1 MGQYSCNGEEYDLY
15 DYLALGDS
23 ITKGYALPDP
33 DAQCYASLF
42 AREYGFNFKNYGEL
56 GLTAEELLTAIQAD
70 MYPVSEP
77 KVITISAGVNDVLAP
92 ILKTLAVT
100 IDLDSRVGV
109 SIITVNDRL
118 KELFVT
124 EPHERVRFRIENAI
138 KAVND
143 NMRLERICDELTEV
157 TIPKIAREIKKRN
170 PDVQIIIT
178 NIYNPYKSKAVFRG
192 ADGSVQTLDMTEL
205 FSFYAKRV
213 NNSLANSK
221 NIVGSQDFV
230 IADLDTFLTGSEF
243 VNTIVSSEDIESIT
257 LDPHPTVEGHML
269 IKTAIDKVYI
279 PK

>member
-33 DAQCYASLF
+33 DNQCYAALF
-42 AREYGFNFKNYGEL
+42 ARQYGFNYKNYGEL

-92 ILKTLAVT
+92 ILKTLAIT

-118 KELFVT
+118 KELFVS

-143 NMRLERICDELTEV
+143 NMRLERICDDLTQK
-157 TIPKIAREIKKRN
+157 TLPKIAREIKKRN
-170 PDVQIIIT
+170 PDVQIIMT
-178 NIYNPYKSKAVFRG
+178 NIYNPYHAKAVFRS

-213 NNSLANSK
+213 NKALEASE
-221 NIVGSQDFV
+221 DFV
-230 IADLDTFLTGSEF
+230 IADLDRFLTGSEF
-243 VNTIVSSEDIESIT
+243 VNTSVSSEDIESIT
-257 LDPHPTVEGHML
+257 LDPHPTVEGHIL
-269 IKTAIDKVYI
+269 IKNAIDEIYN
-279 PK
+279 PN

>member
-1 MGQYSCNGEEYDLY
+1 MGQYSYYGEEQYDLY

-33 DAQCYASLF
+33 DNQCYAALF
-42 AREYGFNFKNYGEL
+42 AREYGFNYKNYGEL
-56 GLTAEELLTAIQAD
+56 GLTANELLTAIQAD

-100 IDLDSRVGV
+100 IDLDTRVGV

-118 KELFVT
+118 KELFVS

-143 NMRLERICDELTEV
+143 NMFLERICDELTQI
-157 TIPKIAREIKKRN
+157 TLPKIAREIKKRN
-170 PDVQIIIT
+170 PKVQVIIT
-178 NIYNPYKSKAVFRG
+178 NIYNPYHAKAVFRG

-213 NNSLANSK
+213 NKALA
-221 NIVGSQDFV
+221 GSEDFV
-230 IADLDTFLTGSEF
+230 VADLDRFLTGSEF
-243 VNTIVSSEDIESIT
+243 VNTSVNSDDIEAIT
-257 LDPHPTVEGHML
+257 LDPHPTIEGHIL
-269 IKTAIDKVYI
+269 IKNAIDKVYI
-279 PK
+279 PDRVF